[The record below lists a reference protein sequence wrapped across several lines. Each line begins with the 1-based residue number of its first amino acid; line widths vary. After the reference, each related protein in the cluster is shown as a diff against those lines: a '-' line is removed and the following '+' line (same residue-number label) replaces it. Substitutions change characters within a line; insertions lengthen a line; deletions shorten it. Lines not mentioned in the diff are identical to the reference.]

1 MAKRWLKKTGII
13 LFWLLLWQLVSI
25 ALNQPIILTGPLEV
39 ARALFVLLPQE
50 EFWLTVAMS
59 LLKITCGFC
68 LALLAGFCLG
78 ALAWK
83 FQWLKELL
91 APVMSLVRAIPV
103 ASFVILALIW
113 AGSKNLSIL
122 ISFLVAAPVIYV
134 QTLAGLGSTDQKL
147 LETAQVFRMPL
158 PGKCRYIYWA
168 ALKPHLMEGIRI
180 TMGLCWKSGVA
191 AEVIGVPDHSI
202 GEKLYMAK
210 IYLSTDELLAWT
222 LVVILLSALFERI
235 CLRLMGADRKKA

>member
-1 MAKRWLKKTGII
+1 MSKVWLKKTGIV

-39 ARALFVLLPQE
+39 AKALFILLPQG
-50 EFWLTVAMS
+50 EFWLTVG
-59 LLKITCGFC
+59 LTLVKIITGFI
-68 LALLAGFCLG
+68 LALVSGFGLG
-78 ALAWK
+78 VLAWK
-83 FQWLKELL
+83 WRPLKELL

-113 AGSKNLSIL
+113 AGSRNLSIL
-122 ISFLVAAPVIYV
+122 ISFLVAMPVIYV
-134 QTLAGLGSTDQKL
+134 QTVAGLSGTDKKM
-147 LETAQVFRMPL
+147 LEMARVFRMPL
-158 PGKCRYIYWA
+158 FNRCRYIYWE
-168 ALKPHLMEGIRI
+168 ALGPNLREGIRI

-222 LVVILLSALFERI
+222 LVVILLSALFEKI
-235 CLRLMGADRKKA
+235 CLRLMGRGER

>member
-1 MAKRWLKKTGII
+1 MAKRWLKKTGIV

-39 ARALFVLLPQE
+39 ARALFALLPQS
-50 EFWLTVAMS
+50 EFWLTVVMT
-59 LLKITCGFC
+59 LVKITCGFG
-68 LALLAGFCLG
+68 LALFAGFGLG
-78 ALAWK
+78 TLAWK

-134 QTLAGLGSTDQKL
+134 QTLAGLTSTDKKM
-147 LETAQVFRMPL
+147 LEMARVFHMPL
-158 PGKCRYIYWA
+158 PAKCRYIYWA
-168 ALKPHLMEGIRI
+168 ALRPHLMEGIRI

-191 AEVIGVPDHSI
+191 AEVIGTPDHSI

-235 CLRLMGADRKKA
+235 CLRLMEAGK